1 MQPLFSWFKR
11 PYFVNTHTMTNFF
24 VSLGLGAFI
33 FLFLYIFRPF
43 DIELVG
49 SDLFL
54 YTIGFGG
61 VTFMVTFI
69 CCLLFFTILKTY
81 ANNETW
87 TVGKNIFF
95 LTFTLLAIA
104 FCNHWYNLIGLEI
117 FHHMRPISLYN
128 SVLNTLI
135 VGVFPIV
142 LYTLYTEI
150 YFRKKR
156 EKIVSAI
163 MKKKKSLSQHEIHTY
178 QPSHKTKTSNEL
190 TLLADNKKNALQ
202 FSVNQLMYVTSE
214 KNYSSFFI
222 KTDTRV
228 EEKILRL
235 TLHEVMNQLSNQ
247 KDIVRCH
254 KSYIVHKN
262 WIQKISGNARGYQL
276 HMKHLDFTIPVSR
289 NFSKSILHSI
299 SN

>member
-1 MQPLFSWFKR
+1 MQPLFSWLKR
-11 PYFVNTHTMTNFF
+11 PYFVNTHPMTNFF
-24 VSLGLGAFI
+24 ISLGLGTFI
-33 FLFLYIFRPF
+33 FLFLYVFKPF
-43 DIELVG
+43 DIERLG
-49 SDLFL
+49 SALFL
-54 YTIGFGG
+54 YTLGFGG
-61 VTFMVTFI
+61 VTFTVTFI

-104 FCNHWYNLIGLEI
+104 FCNHWYNLIGLEV
-117 FHHMRPISLYN
+117 FRHTRHISLYN
-128 SVLNTLI
+128 SFLNTLI

-163 MKKKKSLSQHEIHTY
+163 MKEKKSLSQHEKLTY
-178 QPSHKTKTSNEL
+178 QPSHKTKTSNEF

-235 TLHEVMNQLSNQ
+235 PLHEVMNQLSDQ

-289 NFSKSILHSI
+289 KFSKSVLLSF
-299 SN
+299 SR